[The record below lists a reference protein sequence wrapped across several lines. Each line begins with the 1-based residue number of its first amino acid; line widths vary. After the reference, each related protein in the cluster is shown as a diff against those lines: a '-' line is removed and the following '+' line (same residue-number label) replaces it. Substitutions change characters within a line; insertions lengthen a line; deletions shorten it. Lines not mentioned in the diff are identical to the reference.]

1 MDELATVLKALRDLA
16 RNQQSGRAEA
26 LASLVKSL
34 KTTESKLTVLLA
46 ASDKKRND
54 GIKALSQAVDS
65 TKKYLDKS
73 VWGAESHLANQL
85 ANQRHEM
92 VNTINET
99 RNLLHD
105 MGKEH
110 ESTMIRL
117 LDGLETRT
125 KNVMRLIEVSVLQK
139 SEMLTAGQDVLRK
152 WLFWL
157 TVDVV
162 LLSGTSVALLIAIL
176 MRK

>member
-1 MDELATVLKALRDLA
+1 MP
-16 RNQQSGRAEA
+16 
-26 LASLVKSL
+26 
-34 KTTESKLTVLLA
+34 
-46 ASDKKRND
+46 SD
-54 GIKALSQAVDS
+54 GS
-65 TKKYLDKS
+65 
-73 VWGAESHLANQL
+73 
-85 ANQRHEM
+85 
-92 VNTINET
+92 
-99 RNLLHD
+99 LLHAD
-105 MGKEH
+105 LHKEH
-110 ESTMIRL
+110 ESAMIRL